1 MNEIAWA
8 RLCCSKKTEQLTGR
22 RGMGKSGW
30 MDWVDMDVLKMNVS
44 GIVCLRFFA
53 LPSVGLLLQ

>member
-1 MNEIAWA
+1 
-8 RLCCSKKTEQLTGR
+8 
-22 RGMGKSGW
+22 MGKSGW